1 MTESIHVVCPHC
13 SAVNRIPADR
23 PASEAKCGACK
34 ANLFTGEPIALT
46 AKTFDKHVER
56 NDMPLIVDFWAPW
69 CGPCRTMAP
78 IFDKAAKE
86 LEPRARFA
94 KVNVDEEPAIAAR
107 FGIRGIPT
115 LIAFEK
121 GKVAKQHSGLV
132 DLNFLQRAGAY
143 ELIGGASEAPCGR
156 QSLQRVPTVSTA
168 PPGQPGSV
176 AADPAIRLASEGSSP
191 ISPARPIVSSTMRFR
206 PRIRLQETRTRS
218 PAPSP
223 KLSSNASRMAL
234 PVISPP
240 TLEANKPCAFDAL
253 SWSMS
258 AIAREKYSSAE
269 SAWKQVPCLIHSCL
283 SRLDCVPGITCA
295 SLCRVASLSFGS
307 GSRSQSPSLSA
318 RLISG
323 GTSQ

>member
-1 MTESIHVVCPHC
+1 MTESTHVVCPHC
-13 SAVNRIPADR
+13 SAVNRMPADR

-121 GKVAKQHSGLV
+121 GKVARQHAGLV
-132 DLNFLQRAGAY
+132 DLNFLRG
-143 ELIGGASEAPCGR
+143 
-156 QSLQRVPTVSTA
+156 
-168 PPGQPGSV
+168 
-176 AADPAIRLASEGSSP
+176 LA
-191 ISPARPIVSSTMRFR
+191 
-206 PRIRLQETRTRS
+206 RTS
-218 PAPSP
+218 
-223 KLSSNASRMAL
+223 
-234 PVISPP
+234 
-240 TLEANKPCAFDAL
+240 
-253 SWSMS
+253 
-258 AIAREKYSSAE
+258 
-269 SAWKQVPCLIHSCL
+269 
-283 SRLDCVPGITCA
+283 
-295 SLCRVASLSFGS
+295 
-307 GSRSQSPSLSA
+307 
-318 RLISG
+318 
-323 GTSQ
+323 